1 MEIKIKNRTNL
12 NELKLERSIKVELS
26 KNSEVQDLIKELGLE
41 RLVEEDGSISSLVL
55 MQKNKKTIRSVN
67 EKLNE
72 GDKIKIM
79 PTAAGG

>member
-12 NELKLERSIKVELS
+12 KELKLKRNIKVELS
-26 KNSEVQDLIKELGLE
+26 KNSEVQDLIKKLSLE
-41 RLVEEDGSISSLVL
+41 RLIEEDGSISSLVL
-55 MQKNKKTIRSVN
+55 IQKNKKTIRSVN
-67 EKLNE
+67 EKLND

>member
-1 MEIKIKNRTNL
+1 MEHFSVYSRENLKILCKESLGFQANGRM
-12 NELKLERSIKVELS
+12 S
-26 KNSEVQDLIKELGLE
+26 K

-67 EKLNE
+67 EKLND